1 MRNNENVQIVEIG
14 KELPPEHIFNKHYAH
29 RLETSNI
36 LCRPLP
42 GIEVMK
48 SSWRKEDPNWI
59 IKPYC
64 LIHGEQVLGSF
75 WATMANPNGKAFAWN
90 RDSLEFDIFIE
101 EQHRR
106 NGLGT
111 IAMKH
116 LAQLARAHGKTKL
129 ETSCGTNEGE
139 LFCRHFGA
147 KILFEDNQR
156 FMALRDFDVSKLKLM
171 TTLEPEKA
179 GSVTIEFH
187 KQWSGQDKTQISKFY
202 GYLSDE
208 ANDIENSEKEELSE
222 HEIMDDEDFN
232 NALVKN
238 GGYPILCLA
247 RESNGTILGISE
259 IAVFGH
265 NLKHASQGLTGVR
278 KEYRGRGLGKA
289 LKASMMLHL
298 IENYPQIET
307 TGSHNSVKNIGIN
320 RINDELGFK
329 VTRKVFRFC
338 FMLEKLFRS

>member
-1 MRNNENVQIVEIG
+1 M
-14 KELPPEHIFNKHYAH
+14 PSEHIFNKHYAH
-29 RLETSNI
+29 KLETSNI

-42 GIEVMK
+42 SLEVMK
-48 SSWRKEDPNWI
+48 SSWSKDNSNSI
-59 IKPYC
+59 FKTYC
-64 LIHGEQVLGSF
+64 LMYGQQVLGSF
-75 WATMANPNGKAFAWN
+75 WATMANPDGKAFAWN
-90 RDSLEFDIFIE
+90 KDNLEFDIFIQ

-106 NGLGT
+106 RNLGT

-116 LAQLARAHGKTKL
+116 LAQLAMSCGKTKL

-156 FMALRDFDVSKLKLM
+156 FMALKDFDLTKLKQM
-171 TTLEPEKA
+171 AAPDPEKA
-179 GSVTIEFH
+179 NRVKIEFPR
-187 KQWSGQDKTQISKFY
+187 QWSEEDKIQIRKFY

-208 ANDIENSEKEELSE
+208 ANDIENSDKEELSE
-222 HEIMDDEDFN
+222 HEIADDEDFN

-238 GGYPILCLA
+238 GGYPVLCLA
-247 RESNGTILGISE
+247 RESDGAISGISE
-259 IAVFGH
+259 VAVFGY

-278 KEYRGRGLGKA
+278 KEYRGRGLGKM

-307 TGSHNSVKNIGIN
+307 TGSLNSVKNIGIN

-329 VTRKVFRFC
+329 VTRKVFRFN
-338 FMLEKLFRS
+338 FEVIAFGKVLGII